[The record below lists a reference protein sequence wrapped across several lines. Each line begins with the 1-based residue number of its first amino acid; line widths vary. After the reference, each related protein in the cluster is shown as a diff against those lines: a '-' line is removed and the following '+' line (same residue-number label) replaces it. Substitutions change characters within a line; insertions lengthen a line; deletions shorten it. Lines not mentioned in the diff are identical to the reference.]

1 VVSLWVEQAIGRV
14 TKWRAIMAMNPIQFQ
29 PGMSLSELFEQYGT
43 ETQCEQALAR
53 ARWPVGFQCPQC
65 GATEHSHFY
74 VEEVRYWQCR
84 ACRAQTSL
92 RAGTIFHGS
101 KLSLRTWFQ
110 AMFLISQSKNNIAA
124 LELKRQLGVSYPTAW
139 RVKHKLMQVMAEREA
154 GRVLQGEVV
163 IDDAYLGGEHRGK
176 AGRGSENKVPFVAA
190 VQLSAEGHPQV
201 ARFDPVTGFTKEAIG
216 QWAEQY
222 LGPSSRVVSDGLNC
236 FPAVAQTG
244 AVHVPEVVG
253 AGRRSTDMPC
263 FTWVNTLLGN
273 VKTALAGTYHAFNF
287 RKYAHRYL
295 AEYQYRFNRRFDLKA
310 ILPRLL
316 RAASTTA
323 PRTEAWLRLAEH
335 SC

>member
-1 VVSLWVEQAIGRV
+1 VVSHWVEHPIARITNG
-14 TKWRAIMAMNPIQFQ
+14 RAILAMNLIQFQ

-43 ETQCEQALAR
+43 EPQCEQALEK
-53 ARWPVGFQCPQC
+53 ARWPDGFHCPHC
-65 GATEHSHFY
+65 GGADHSHFY
-74 VEEVRYWQCR
+74 VKDTRYWQCR
-84 ACRAQTSL
+84 TCRSQTSL
-92 RAGTIFHGS
+92 RSGTIFHGS

-110 AMFLISQSKNNIAA
+110 AMFLISQSKNSIAA
-124 LELKRQLGVSYPTAW
+124 LELRRQLGVSYPTAW

-154 GRVLQGEVV
+154 GRVLQGDVV
-163 IDDAYLGGEHRGK
+163 MDDAYLGGERRGK

-190 VQLSAEGHPQV
+190 VQLSVEGHPQV

-216 QWAEQY
+216 HWAQRY
-222 LGPSSRVVSDGLNC
+222 LSPSTRVISDGLNC
-236 FPAVAQTG
+236 FPGVEQAG

-253 AGRRSTDMPC
+253 ADRRSTDMPC
-263 FTWVNTLLGN
+263 FTWINTVLGN

-310 ILPRLL
+310 ILPRLV
-316 RAASTTA
+316 RAAATTG

>member
-1 VVSLWVEQAIGRV
+1 M
-14 TKWRAIMAMNPIQFQ
+14 MAMNTIQFQ

-43 ETQCEQALAR
+43 EAQCEQALEQM
-53 ARWPVGFQCPQC
+53 RWPEGFQCPHC
-65 GATEHSHFY
+65 GASEHSHFY
-74 VEEVRYWQCR
+74 VEATRYWQCR
-84 ACRAQTSL
+84 ACRTQTSL
-92 RAGTIFHGS
+92 RARTIFHGS
-101 KLSLRTWFQ
+101 KLPLRTWFQ

-124 LELKRQLGVSYPTAW
+124 LELKRQLGVGYPTAW

-154 GRVLQGEVV
+154 GRALQGEVV
-163 IDDAYLGGEHRGK
+163 LDDAYLGGERRGK
-176 AGRGSENKVPFVAA
+176 AGRGSQNKVPFVAA
-190 VQLSAEGHPQV
+190 VQLSALGHPQV
-201 ARFDPVTGFTKEAIG
+201 ARFDPLTGFTKEAIG
-216 QWAEQY
+216 QWAGLY
-222 LGPSSRVVSDGLNC
+222 LSPSTRVLSDGLNC
-236 FPAVAQTG
+236 FPAVVQAG
-244 AVHVPEVVG
+244 AVPVPQVVG

-316 RAASTTA
+316 RAAATTG
-323 PRTEAWLRLAEH
+323 PRTEAWLRSAEH